1 MIAGTMNGS
10 GSLRVQVGGSGERIA
25 LAGMRLV
32 QQAQT
37 SRSRAQA
44 LTDRAA
50 EYGTNRADVLFITYV
65 EGGNHGNRERPRLR
79 DDHQP

>member
-1 MIAGTMNGS
+1 MGHAAHGRPASRAAHGMKAGAKVIAGTMNGS

-44 LTDRAA
+44 LTDRPA
-50 EYGTNRADVLFITYV
+50 E
-65 EGGNHGNRERPRLR
+65 
-79 DDHQP
+79 